1 MVYVRLI
8 RETGGKLTCEELNLG
23 HDCQIGNGIDRVVVS
38 NDWNNSDRGYR
49 VTQED
54 FDIIFMQ
61 KHNKM
66 LAEIA
71 SRQSAAQAE
80 KKKEFEETSLLKS
93 EMEGKGFIQQ
103 IATLW
108 KWRKRN
114 KGGAL

>member
-8 RETGGKLTCEELNLG
+8 REEKGKTTCEELNLG
-23 HDCQIGNGIDRVVVS
+23 HDYQIGNGIDRVVVS
-38 NDWNNSDRGYR
+38 GDWNNSDRGYR

-80 KKKEFEETSLLKS
+80 KKKELEETNLLKS
-93 EMEGKGFIQQ
+93 EMEGKGFIRQV
-103 IATLW
+103 IALW
-108 KWRKRN
+108 KWRKQN
-114 KGGAL
+114 